1 MSFVTLVRHGQA
13 NNGAR
18 TEEDY
23 DKLSEL
29 GHEQARLAGAYLAQ
43 TNHGIREVVT
53 GSLNRQRDTGRAIA
67 DALGVGVSEDERL
80 NEINYFALEA
90 SMQSYRPF
98 IPGGRDEFILHF
110 PQIMQAWK
118 DGHIGC
124 RNETFAEYE
133 QRVLDVLSE
142 AESTGGRLLATS
154 GGIIGMMM
162 RHVLDLSVD
171 AFSHALLQVHN
182 ASIHQYQIEAGGRR
196 LVRFN
201 ATPHFDPI
209 DQSHKRTFI

>member
-110 PQIMQAWK
+110 PQIMQAWQ
-118 DGHIGC
+118 DGHIC
-124 RNETFAEYE
+124 CPNETFAEYE
-133 QRVLDVLSE
+133 RR
-142 AESTGGRLLATS
+142 TT
-154 GGIIGMMM
+154 
-162 RHVLDLSVD
+162 LSV
-171 AFSHALLQVHN
+171 
-182 ASIHQYQIEAGGRR
+182 R
-196 LVRFN
+196 LVLFY
-201 ATPHFDPI
+201 ALQTSIPHSIYLCSHFLSVGCPGSGTPGNYGNTYD
-209 DQSHKRTFI
+209 DSVEAVTMRA